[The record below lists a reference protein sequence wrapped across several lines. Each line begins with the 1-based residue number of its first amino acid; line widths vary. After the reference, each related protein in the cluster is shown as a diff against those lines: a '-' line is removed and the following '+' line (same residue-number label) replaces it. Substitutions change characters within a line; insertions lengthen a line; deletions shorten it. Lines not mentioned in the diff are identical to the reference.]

1 MTTITTL
8 IPAYKPE
15 YLGETL
21 MSLRR
26 QSFRDFRVIVS
37 DDSRDGAITTMLR
50 DGRFSAATDG
60 LNVLAVRGPCNARLN
75 HMSLLD
81 RWAGSTPFVHLLMDD
96 DVIFPGFYQQHLA
109 AHATG
114 DYGVSVSARW
124 LSQDDSR
131 PAWSLPIPSAVANSP
146 LRAVPLGA
154 EQVFQSV
161 VPRCDNWLGELSN
174 MVFAADA
181 AARYPR
187 PPSEGLSYYGLLD
200 VGAVLESVCH
210 RPMVF
215 LNEHL
220 GVFRQHAQQT
230 THGVGQ
236 HNHRVAMLVWAATAL
251 HAWAEQRISAQDVLA
266 AIGTTVKRCLNL
278 YGEED
283 AVMNRFYTLLQE
295 EGRSLPGLHAAFTAF
310 WLELL
315 ASNPSTAPA
324 PATTH
329 APVATREVEPA

>member
-50 DGRFSAATDG
+50 DGRFAAATDG
-60 LNVLAVRGPCNARLN
+60 LNVLAVRGPGNARLN
-75 HMSLLD
+75 HLSLLD
-81 RWAGSTPFVHLLMDD
+81 RWAGSSPFVHLLMDD
-96 DVIFPGFYQQHLA
+96 DVVFPGFYQQHLA
-109 AHATG
+109 AHAG
-114 DYGVSVSARW
+114 GAYGVSVSARW

-131 PAWSLPIPSAVANSP
+131 PAWSLPIPPAIAASP
-146 LRAVPLGA
+146 LRAVPLDA
-154 EQVFQSV
+154 AQVFASV
-161 VPRCDNWLGELSN
+161 VPTCDNWLGELSN
-174 MVFAADA
+174 MVFTADA
-181 AARYPR
+181 ATRYPR
-187 PPSEGLSYYGLLD
+187 PPSAGLSYYGLLD
-200 VGAVLESVCH
+200 VGAVLDAVCH
-210 RPMVF
+210 RPMVY
-215 LNEHL
+215 LTEHL

-236 HNHRVAMLVWAATAL
+236 HGHRVAMLVWAATAL
-251 HAWAEQRISAQDVLA
+251 HAWAEKRIGAQDLLT
-266 AIGTTVKRCLNL
+266 AIGTTIKRCLHL

-283 AVMNRFYTLLQE
+283 AVMNRFYALVQD

-315 ASNPSTAPA
+315 ASHPATAPA
-324 PATTH
+324 PATRVPSL
-329 APVATREVEPA
+329 ARQAVAA